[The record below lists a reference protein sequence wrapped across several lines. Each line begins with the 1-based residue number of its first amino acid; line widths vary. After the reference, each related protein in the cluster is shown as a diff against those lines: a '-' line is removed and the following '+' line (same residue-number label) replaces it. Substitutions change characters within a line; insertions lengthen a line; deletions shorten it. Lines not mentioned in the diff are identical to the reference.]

1 MLPEK
6 IREAL
11 EENYM
16 KQSTTYLE
24 SLYCDIAFARLHALQ
39 KGNDYLEAT
48 YEEIEELILTEIA
61 TRNKEKFL
69 EAFIEVFGDEDV
81 KRYWGKDVEA
91 LQEAFKNVK

>member
-39 KGNDYLEAT
+39 KGETYLEEM

-61 TRNKEKFL
+61 TRNKERFL

-81 KRYWGKDVEA
+81 KRYWQKDEEA
-91 LQEAFKNVK
+91 LQEVINNVK